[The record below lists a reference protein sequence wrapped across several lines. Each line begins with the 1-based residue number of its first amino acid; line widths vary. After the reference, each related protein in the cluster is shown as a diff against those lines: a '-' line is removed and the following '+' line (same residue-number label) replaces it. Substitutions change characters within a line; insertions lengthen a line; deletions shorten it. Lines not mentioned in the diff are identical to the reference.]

1 MQNIL
6 KNITSFIAKT
16 FFVASVGFGCYL
28 FGSYQSQEHIN
39 DLAYA
44 LEEERTTL
52 SDFEV
57 EIYLNAQALVG
68 ELGIRYRNEWDD
80 MQSAVFGRV
89 EDPRWPATVSEVLL
103 ERRPN
108 GTGCMVD
115 AMCDEVIENL
125 LSNAGQEARN
135 YAAAALLQFQA
146 GTFELKHNGHSWAT
160 SAAAD
165 GHAYFESLCQV
176 VHATGHQYFGDCSYA
191 PLTSLRPIARPGQ
204 NADKAILTAITIAMN
219 D

>member
-6 KNITSFIAKT
+6 KNIKSFICKS

-57 EIYLNAQALVG
+57 EIYLNAQALLG
-68 ELGIRYRNEWDD
+68 ELGGAHRAEWVEV
-80 MQSAVFGRV
+80 QSAIFNRV
-89 EDPRWPATVSEVLL
+89 TDPRWPMSIDEVLL

-108 GTGCMVD
+108 GTGCMID
-115 AMCDEVIENL
+115 AMCDRVMENL
-125 LSNAGQEARN
+125 LTDIGQEARM
-135 YAAAALLQFQA
+135 YAATMLSQFSA
-146 GTFELKHNGHSWAT
+146 GTFVPTHSGHSWAT
-160 SAAAD
+160 ETAAD
-165 GHAYFESLCQV
+165 GHAYFEGLCAV
-176 VHATGHQYFGDCSYA
+176 VQDAGHNYFDDCRLA
-191 PLTSLRPIARPGQ
+191 PITSLRPIARPNQ
-204 NADKAILTAITIAMN
+204 NTDRAILTAIAIAMN